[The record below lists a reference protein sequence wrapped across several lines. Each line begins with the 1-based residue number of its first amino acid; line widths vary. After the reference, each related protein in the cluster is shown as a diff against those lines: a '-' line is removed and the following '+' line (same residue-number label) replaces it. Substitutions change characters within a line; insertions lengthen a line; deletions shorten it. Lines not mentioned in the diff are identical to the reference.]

1 MGRNVP
7 TVGEGAPDP
16 LCLPRDFLCTHNSLM
31 RMSGTQMLST
41 GREIC
46 VRLSKRAGSHL
57 RNSSVQ
63 CWGQWRGDL
72 VGEVLLLHQHTDPS
86 LAPSMGGREDFPL
99 ARTTPNRAKQGA

>member
-1 MGRNVP
+1 MGQYVP
-7 TVGEGAPDP
+7 VVGEGVSVPGYLPPD
-16 LCLPRDFLCTHNSLM
+16 FGCTHNSLM

-63 CWGQWRGDL
+63 C
-72 VGEVLLLHQHTDPS
+72 
-86 LAPSMGGREDFPL
+86 
-99 ARTTPNRAKQGA
+99 